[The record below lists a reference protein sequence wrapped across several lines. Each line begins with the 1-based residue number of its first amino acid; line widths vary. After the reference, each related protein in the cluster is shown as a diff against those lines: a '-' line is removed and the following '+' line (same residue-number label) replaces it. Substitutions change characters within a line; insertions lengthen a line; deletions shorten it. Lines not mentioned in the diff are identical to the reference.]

1 MKNPHTLVSVVCLIK
16 SCGVMTT
23 ITEVNQVLI
32 LISIH
37 VISLFDIE
45 VDIAS
50 EHVIIITRSL
60 TLLLL
65 IVQSVA
71 CPGDTRG

>member
-1 MKNPHTLVSVVCLIK
+1 MI
-16 SCGVMTT
+16 T
-23 ITEVNQVLI
+23 IIEVNQVLV
-32 LISIH
+32 LISMH

-45 VDIAS
+45 IDIPSA
-50 EHVIIITRSL
+50 HIIIITRSL